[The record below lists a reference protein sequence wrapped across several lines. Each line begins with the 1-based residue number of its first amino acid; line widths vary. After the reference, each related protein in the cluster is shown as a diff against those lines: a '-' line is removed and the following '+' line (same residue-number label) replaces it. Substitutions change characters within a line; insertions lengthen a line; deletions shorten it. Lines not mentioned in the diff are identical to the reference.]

1 MDKQESLQNK
11 FGKLFNTITSIPK
24 QLADAVEEGLKEGLQ
39 EASNLVCIQE
49 GLLNFDLIEEDVK
62 RIQGDL
68 RARGDKVLGS
78 HLILDH
84 QDDLMEIRTYTER
97 GDKTFVITVD
107 AEVKL
112 VTNIPADIVEELKQ
126 KGRVELN
133 LKLLN

>member
-24 QLADAVEEGLKEGLQ
+24 QLAEAVEEGLKEP
-39 EASNLVCIQE
+39 SNLVCIQE
-49 GLLNFDLIEEDVK
+49 GLLNFERIEEDVK

-112 VTNIPADIVEELKQ
+112 VTNIPADIVEELQQ

>member
-1 MDKQESLQNK
+1 M
-11 FGKLFNTITSIPK
+11 
-24 QLADAVEEGLKEGLQ
+24 
-39 EASNLVCIQE
+39 
-49 GLLNFDLIEEDVK
+49 K

>member
-11 FGKLFNTITSIPK
+11 LDKLLNTITNIPK

-39 EASNLVCIQE
+39 EASNLVCVQE

-78 HLILDH
+78 HLILD
-84 QDDLMEIRTYTER
+84 DERNFMEIRTYTDR
-97 GDKTFVITVD
+97 GNKNFVITVD
-107 AEVKL
+107 AEVKR
-112 VTNIPADIVEELKQ
+112 VTNIPPDILEELQQ

>member
-11 FGKLFNTITSIPK
+11 FDKLFNTITNIPK

-39 EASNLVCIQE
+39 EASNLVCVQE

-78 HLILDH
+78 HLILD
-84 QDDLMEIRTYTER
+84 DERNFMEIRTYTDR
-97 GDKTFVITVD
+97 GNKNFVITVD
-107 AEVKL
+107 AEVKR
-112 VTNIPADIVEELKQ
+112 VTNIPPDILEELQQ

>member
-1 MDKQESLQNK
+1 MDKQESHQDK
-11 FGKLFNTITSIPK
+11 FVKLLNTIIRMIARSCK
-24 QLADAVEEGLKEGLQ
+24 QRAEAVEKGLKEP
-39 EASNLVCIQE
+39 SNLVCIQE
-49 GLLNFDLIEEDVK
+49 GLLNFERIEEDVK

-112 VTNIPADIVEELKQ
+112 VTNIPADIVEELQQ